1 MAADPV
7 FDGIMESKLS
17 DPEDVVVDDE
27 SIDEPEA
34 DEPEAVEPEMTAA
47 EERLYAGKY
56 KNITDLERAYEE
68 AQRKMHELAAQRNQP
83 ASEPEAEVEDE
94 PQFILP
100 LGGEPL
106 TSAELE
112 QWATDDPAE
121 AGKWALAQPGLNA
134 QLRSAV
140 IKYWRDNDPDSYD
153 EFQFQRRFEPIKQQ
167 LAETL
172 APQQQFM
179 AQQQQQALLHAF
191 QSTIPDWSD
200 STDADGKVTPGVGND
215 ILAAIRA
222 WPQAIPADVWQGGMV
237 AVAQFVNERY
247 GNNIRYARYQA
258 QVAAQA
264 QTPPAAPAA
273 PGRAARAV
281 TQTSSGAAAPSAG
294 PMSEADV
301 KEHLKAAIK
310 QAAGGGVNLG

>member
-17 DPEDVVVDDE
+17 DPEDVVADDE
-27 SIDEPEA
+27 PIDEPEA
-34 DEPEAVEPEMTAA
+34 DEPDVAAEIEAA

-56 KNITDLERAYEE
+56 KNADELEKAYLE
-68 AQRKMHELAAQRNQP
+68 AQRLISQRQAP
-83 ASEPEAEVEDE
+83 PPEPEAEVEDE

>member
-17 DPEDVVVDDE
+17 DPEDVVADDE

-56 KNITDLERAYEE
+56 KNADELEKAYLE
-68 AQRKMHELAAQRNQP
+68 AQRLISQRQAP
-83 ASEPEAEVEDE
+83 PPEPEAEVEDE

-247 GNNIRYARYQA
+247 GHSIRYQRYQA
-258 QVAAQA
+258 QVAAQQQAAPA
-264 QTPPAAPAA
+264 QPAA
-273 PGRAARAV
+273 PGRGSRAV
-281 TQTSSGAAAPSAG
+281 TQTSSGAAAPASGGA
-294 PMSEADV
+294 PSLDD
-301 KEHLKAAIK
+301 LKAGIVAGIK